1 MKNDVFSVTFIKAKT
16 ASRGEGDEMMMKE
29 TNPQIATRRIQ
40 NSTKYFPQRILGIL
54 LKLINAK
61 ITVFE
66 NNPRIFFKK
75 IPDVVLWSLLDLQFS
90 GLM

>member
-54 LKLINAK
+54 LKLMNAK
-61 ITVFE
+61 ITKFE
-66 NNPRIFFKK
+66 NHSRNVFPKNYR
-75 IPDVVLWSLLDLQFS
+75 
-90 GLM
+90 M

>member
-40 NSTKYFPQRILGIL
+40 NSTKYFPQRILRIL

-61 ITVFE
+61 ITVF
-66 NNPRIFFKK
+66 
-75 IPDVVLWSLLDLQFS
+75 
-90 GLM
+90 

>member
-54 LKLINAK
+54 LTDKCK
-61 ITVFE
+61 ITVCKSS
-66 NNPRIFFKK
+66 KK
-75 IPDVVLWSLLDLQFS
+75 
-90 GLM
+90 